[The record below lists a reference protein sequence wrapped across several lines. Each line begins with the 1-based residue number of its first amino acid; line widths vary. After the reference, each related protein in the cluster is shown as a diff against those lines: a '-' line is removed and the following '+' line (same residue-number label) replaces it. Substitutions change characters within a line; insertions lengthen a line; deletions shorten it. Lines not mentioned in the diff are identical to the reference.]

1 MSENFLLRKE
11 FIEQTRISEKVL
23 TEWEALKIIKPS
35 GMTEDKTPFYRQ
47 ELVEHTNNIK
57 KFIDM
62 GYHPEEIQKILKK
75 VGPPKVADPGE
86 KTGNPKN
93 HLTVGGLAY
102 RVGISTRTVKH
113 WDDEGIIEPDMRSE
127 GGFRLYSEAYVYLC
141 NLIKDLQ
148 LFGYSLKEIK
158 TVSDLFRTFLA
169 INNSIDTYPPEDTE
183 RKLETM
189 CREID
194 RLNDKMSLLKEG
206 IQRWEDLISK
216 KQKEITNLKKKNLKR
231 NKELHVKEKT
241 GEKNE

>member
-1 MSENFLLRKE
+1 MSRNFLLRKE
-11 FIEQTRISEKVL
+11 FIEHTRISEKVL
-23 TEWEALKIIKPS
+23 KEWETLKIIKPS
-35 GMTEDKTPFYRQ
+35 GMTEDQTPFYRQ
-47 ELVEHTNNIK
+47 ELIDHANNIK

-75 VGPPKVADPGE
+75 VGPPKVSDTTDKMGTA
-86 KTGNPKN
+86 KN

-102 RVGISTRTVKH
+102 RVGISTRTIKH
-113 WDDEGIIEPDMRSE
+113 WEDEGIIEPDMRSE

-169 INNSIDTYPPEDTE
+169 INDNINAYSPEDTE

-194 RLNDKMSLLKEG
+194 RLTDKMSLLKEG
-206 IQRWEDLISK
+206 IQRWEDLIGK
-216 KQKEITNLKKKNLKR
+216 KKKEITNLKKKNQKR
-231 NKELHVKEKT
+231 NNEQHVREKT
-241 GEKNE
+241 GEK

>member
-1 MSENFLLRKE
+1 MSRNFLLRKE
-11 FIEQTRISEKVL
+11 FIEHTRISEKVL
-23 TEWEALKIIKPS
+23 KEWETLKIIKPS
-35 GMTEDKTPFYRQ
+35 GMTEDQTPFYRQ
-47 ELVEHTNNIK
+47 ELIDHANNIK

-75 VGPPKVADPGE
+75 VGPPKVSDTTDKMGTA
-86 KTGNPKN
+86 KN

-102 RVGISTRTVKH
+102 RVGISTRTIKH
-113 WDDEGIIEPDMRSE
+113 WEDEGIIEPDMRSE

-169 INNSIDTYPPEDTE
+169 INDNIDAYSPEDTE
-183 RKLETM
+183 KKLETM

-194 RLNDKMSLLKEG
+194 RLTDKMSLLKEG
-206 IQRWEDLISK
+206 IQRWEDLIGK
-216 KQKEITNLKKKNLKR
+216 KKKEITNLKKKNQKR
-231 NKELHVKEKT
+231 NNEQHVREKT
-241 GEKNE
+241 GEK

>member
-1 MSENFLLRKE
+1 MSRNFLLRKE
-11 FIEQTRISEKVL
+11 FIEHTRISEKVL
-23 TEWEALKIIKPS
+23 KEWETLKIIKPS
-35 GMTEDKTPFYRQ
+35 GMTEDQTPFYRQ
-47 ELVEHTNNIK
+47 ELIDHANNIK

-75 VGPPKVADPGE
+75 VGPPKVSDTTDKMGTA
-86 KTGNPKN
+86 KN

-102 RVGISTRTVKH
+102 RVGISTRTIKH
-113 WDDEGIIEPDMRSE
+113 WEDEGIIEPDMRSE

-169 INNSIDTYPPEDTE
+169 INDNINFYSPEDTE

-194 RLNDKMSLLKEG
+194 RLTDKMSLLKEG
-206 IQRWEDLISK
+206 IQRWEDLIGK
-216 KQKEITNLKKKNLKR
+216 KKKEITNLKKKNQKR
-231 NKELHVKEKT
+231 NNEQHVREKT
-241 GEKNE
+241 GEK